1 MKSIKKNIIQST
13 VNTINTESRYNNQ
26 ESNHIITVIELS
38 KNTFLKD
45 ILDDIITKHNNAWK
59 KLAEL

>member
-1 MKSIKKNIIQST
+1 MKSIKKNTIQST
-13 VNTINTESRYNNQ
+13 GNTINTESRYNNQ
-26 ESNHIITVIELS
+26 ESNHTIIATELS

-45 ILDDIITKHNNAWK
+45 ILDDIITKYNNAWK

>member
-13 VNTINTESRYNNQ
+13 GNTINTESSYKNH
-26 ESNHIITVIELS
+26 ESNHTITATELS

-45 ILDDIITKHNNAWK
+45 ILSDIITKYNNAWK